1 MQYHE
6 KLKQICDRDYKTY
19 LYHKE
24 HPRAKLY
31 NARDRAAGYHSR
43 QSVWLAIRR
52 VKRRLQ
58 D

>member
-6 KLKQICDRDYKTY
+6 KLKQIWDRDYQTF
-19 LYHKE
+19 LYHKT
-24 HPRAKLY
+24 HPRAKLC

-43 QSVWLAIRR
+43 QAVWLAIRR
-52 VKRRLQ
+52 IKRGLQ